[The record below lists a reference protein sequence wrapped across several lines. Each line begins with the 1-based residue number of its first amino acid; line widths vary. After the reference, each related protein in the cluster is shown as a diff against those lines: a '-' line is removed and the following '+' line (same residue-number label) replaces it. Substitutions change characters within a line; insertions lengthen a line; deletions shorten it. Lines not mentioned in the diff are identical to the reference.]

1 MLLIVAQRSS
11 KGTALARRGGVGDQR
26 GRRRGRVASAR
37 GRRRGRQLGGSQ
49 LTAARARAAAAAA
62 LTRDGEGDG
71 GVAPKAT
78 VAALRATAAGAARE
92 AAREAA
98 RARERAA
105 AAGGR
110 FATAT
115 TEAAA
120 GGSGNVHG
128 VRVALDTV
136 WVGCDMAC
144 MHVAFGT
151 DRIGALHTL
160 RRTATA
166 TILDTGDQREQLG
179 DVGPKSLSPGKSQA
193 TRHTRARYIVWL
205 YIQDGKTTRL
215 APMGRA
221 PAATHCD
228 SLHARGSQPARH
240 EASRRAS

>member
-1 MLLIVAQRSS
+1 MAR
-11 KGTALARRGGVGDQR
+11 ARRER
-26 GRRRGRVASAR
+26 ERA
-37 GRRRGRQLGGSQ
+37 
-49 LTAARARAAAAAA
+49 AARATARRVAAHSGETTVRARAAAAAAA
-62 LTRDGEGDG
+62 LTRDGEGDS

-240 EASRRAS
+240 EASLRAF